1 VTVADYFPTLDPRK
15 EPFAVVD
22 LKTFNHYANRH
33 SLRAAGG
40 SNELWVSLADD
51 APGPG
56 AVAEALEVN
65 GIRVREAHLASRM
78 VSQRVEQPLVSGGW
92 RGLLVLV
99 FLALVLANA
108 SGVML
113 FSYVDTR
120 ERQTEFALLR
130 TLGSSP
136 GQLNGVVWFNL
147 ILVVA
152 CGIGLG
158 TWAGQQLG
166 NALLPLLGVAE
177 EGVPATPPMVLQTNW
192 VVLLA
197 SYLIL
202 GGVTAGTVVWLA
214 WLTAKLEVQRVLRVG
229 EV

>member
-1 VTVADYFPTLDPRK
+1 
-15 EPFAVVD
+15 

-56 AVAEALEVN
+56 AVAEALEVH
-65 GIRVREAHLASRM
+65 GIRVREAHLATQM

-113 FSYVDTR
+113 YSYVDTR